1 MENNM
6 SKTILLLDA
15 YNMIHRCR
23 FNWGGGMAEGEYTVI
38 YNFNRLIRATVEEYN
53 PDEIYFVI
61 DGKPKQ
67 RLEKFADYKANRK
80 KELTDPEE
88 IAYWENFKRQKREII
103 SMVREKLPLYLV
115 SHPDQEADDLI
126 YYLAKYKA
134 SSEDKVIIISSDTD
148 FIQVINEL
156 DNVSLYNPVAKKWRQ
171 KTPYDYVSWKAM
183 VGDRSDNIPGVRRV
197 GKVTAEKILKN
208 GLLQEKMS
216 DPSFRSSYEASYS
229 LIKLIDLKEIEG
241 EISISKAVFNIENLK
256 SDFERMEFKSILDP
270 SYLSK
275 YDKLLSELN

>member
-1 MENNM
+1 M